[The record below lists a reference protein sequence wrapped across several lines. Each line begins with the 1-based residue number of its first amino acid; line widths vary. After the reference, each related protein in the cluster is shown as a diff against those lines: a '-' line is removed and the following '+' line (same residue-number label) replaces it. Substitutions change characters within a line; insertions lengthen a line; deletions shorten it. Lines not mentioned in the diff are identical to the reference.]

1 MRYGVPYKGSKNKIA
16 EWVVSMLPGRKH
28 FYDLFA
34 GGCAVTHAA
43 MLSGKFGTFT
53 MNDID
58 GGGPSLFLDAVRG
71 KFRDEKRWISRGDFQ
86 RLKDTDPYVRLC
98 WSFGNNGRDYLYSR
112 EVEPW
117 KKACHAAVVHHDY
130 GDLEGRY
137 GFDCSLL
144 ESGEYKSGSTYE
156 RLQGWKRILA
166 SDSRCEYMGHGR
178 YKFAGSPARTNDESL
193 QSLERLERLQSLERL
208 ERLQS
213 LERLERL
220 ERLQSLRGSYDDVSI
235 LPDSVIYCDI
245 PYRGADPYGKD
256 NGGFDHDKFYEWCGR
271 QTEPVFISE
280 YWMPE
285 DRFECV
291 AEIVKTVTL
300 CSGAGKHAVERL
312 YVPRSQVRLQKS
324 LRRESRMQLEF
335 DFGQEK

>member
-1 MRYGVPYKGSKNKIA
+1 MCMRYGVPYKGSKNKIA

-98 WSFGNNGRDYLYSR
+98 WSFGNIGRDYLYSR

-166 SDSRCEYMGHGR
+166 SDSRCEYMGNGH
-178 YKFAGSPARTNDESL
+178 YKFAGSPARTNDE
-193 QSLERLERLQSLERL
+193 RLQSLERL
-208 ERLQS
+208 QRLQS
-213 LERLERL
+213 V
-220 ERLQSLRGSYDDVSI
+220 RGSYDDVSI

-245 PYRGADPYGKD
+245 PYRGTDPYGKD

>member
-1 MRYGVPYKGSKNKIA
+1 MCMRYGVPYKGSKNKIA

-53 MNDID
+53 INDID

-71 KFRDEKRWISRGDFQ
+71 KFRDERRWISRGDFQ
-86 RLKDTDPYVRLC
+86 RLKGTDPYVRLC

-117 KKACHAAVVHHDY
+117 KKACHAAVVQHDY
-130 GDLEGRY
+130 RDLEGRY

-144 ESGEYKSGSTYE
+144 ESGEYKSGTPYE
-156 RLQGWKRILA
+156 RMQGWKRILA
-166 SDSRCEYMGHGR
+166 SDSRCEYMGHGH
-178 YKFAGSPARTNDESL
+178 YKFAGSPARTNVES
-193 QSLERLERLQSLERL
+193 LERLQSLE
-208 ERLQS
+208 S
-213 LERLERL
+213 LESLES
-220 ERLQSLRGSYDDVSI
+220 LQSLRGSYDDVSI

-245 PYRGADPYGKD
+245 PYRGTDPYGKD
-256 NGGFDHDKFYEWCGR
+256 NGGFDHDKFYEWCER

-335 DFGQEK
+335 DFG